1 MLSTEETFFFPF
13 LVNNSPMNI
22 LTTKLK
28 NYQMRWRDF
37 EIVLVRD
44 FHLMESNQWSN
55 RQDQKI
61 ISVSSILID
70 LTPYFFC
77 DPPSRS

>member
-1 MLSTEETFFFPF
+1 
-13 LVNNSPMNI
+13 MNI

-44 FHLMESNQWSN
+44 FHLKESNQWSN

-70 LTPYFFC
+70 LTPYFFF

>member
-1 MLSTEETFFFPF
+1 
-13 LVNNSPMNI
+13 MNI

-61 ISVSSILID
+61 ISVSSISID